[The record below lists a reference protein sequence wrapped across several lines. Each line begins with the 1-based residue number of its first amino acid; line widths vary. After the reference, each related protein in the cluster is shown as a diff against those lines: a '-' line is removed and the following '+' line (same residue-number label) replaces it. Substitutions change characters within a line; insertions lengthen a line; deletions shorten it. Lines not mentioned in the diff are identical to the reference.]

1 MATDIS
7 KIILNDETLNL
18 KDATSRTNI
27 STINTTLS
35 THTTNISN
43 LTTEQNTH
51 KTKIATLEGK
61 VQTLEQADNYVISV
75 DEATETL
82 KFEK

>member
-27 STINTTLS
+27 STINSTLT
-35 THTTNISN
+35 THTTNIST
-43 LTTEQNTH
+43 LTTEQGQH
-51 KTKIATLEGK
+51 KTKIETLESK
-61 VQTLEQADNYVISV
+61 VSKLEQADNYVISV